1 MRLLANPLA
10 PLTVALAIAA
20 VPAAAQTMHARLHGY
35 QEVPAVST
43 AGSGEF
49 SAKIDENAGSIYWEL
64 TYSGMQG
71 TVVMSHIHFGQHSV
85 NGGIT
90 AWLCQSA
97 TNPAP
102 PAVAAMTPVCSSPS
116 GTLSGTITSASVVGP
131 VGAQQMGPGEF
142 GELVRAMRAGAT
154 YVNVHTSLSPGG
166 EIRGQIG
173 GKGNAGGQH

>member
-1 MRLLANPLA
+1 MRLLAISLA

-43 AGSGEF
+43 AASGEF

-64 TYSGMQG
+64 TYDGMQA
-71 TVVMSHIHFGQHSV
+71 TVVQSHIHFGQHSV

-102 PAVAAMTPVCSSPS
+102 AAVAATTPLCTSPS

-131 VGAQQMGPGEF
+131 GGAQQIGPGEF
-142 GELVRAMRAGAT
+142 EELVRAMRAGVT

-173 GKGNAGGQH
+173 PKSNAGSQH